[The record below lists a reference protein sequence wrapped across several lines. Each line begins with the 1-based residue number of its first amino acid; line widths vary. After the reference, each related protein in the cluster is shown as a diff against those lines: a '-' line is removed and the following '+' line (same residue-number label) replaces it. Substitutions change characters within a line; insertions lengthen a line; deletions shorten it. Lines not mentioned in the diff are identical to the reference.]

1 VQNREV
7 LYPTKKNVKYPPS
20 SQLDNIKIIFA
31 ATLQKPLVFIWIVNW
46 YLLGLYR
53 LVKSHISKITL
64 FGPEISDING
74 FEEFL

>member
-20 SQLDNIKIIFA
+20 SQLDNIKIIIA
-31 ATLQKPLVFIWIVNW
+31 AMLQKPLVFIYIVNW

-53 LVKSHISKITL
+53 
-64 FGPEISDING
+64 FRPEISNING